1 MASKERGRAR
11 AKAKANLE
19 RTRIIARTRV
29 RRAKTLV
36 VWVVPSTTPV
46 TSAKQP

>member
-19 RTRIIARTRV
+19 RKRIIARTRV

-36 VWVVPSTTPV
+36 V
-46 TSAKQP
+46 